1 MEGCDS
7 IKVEA
12 VNDSL
17 TNPLRDKFLQLK
29 YYSRTRV
36 GLEGVS
42 LNRHY
47 EYSSTDTSSIA
58 ITNYNFHPI
67 STLQSAIEDSTLPLP
82 PLTLKTQRY
91 LLVDS
96 LRFPF
101 QRLSVD
107 PSIFT
112 RGLQLPL
119 MNWGC
124 SYFEGFSQSTACNT
138 IRSGECSSTSLD
150 RLWYLYSYIYKPT
163 PTICYGIYIFLNSR
177 HTGPIRLLPSVK
189 HTTTPSA
196 SLPLFTTRSFTTSS
210 STTRSTLQL
219 SILLEST
226 SAPSL
231 SITLG
236 PFFVN
241 FITSITFQ
249 SLAAV
254 DN

>member
-1 MEGCDS
+1 MKGRDS
-7 IKVEA
+7 IKTV
-12 VNDSL
+12 VVGDSP
-17 TNPLRDKFLQLK
+17 TDPLRDEVSQLK
-29 YYSRTRV
+29 YYSRTRF
-36 GLEGVS
+36 LEEVL

-47 EYSSTDTSSIA
+47 EYSSTDISSIA
-58 ITNYNFHPI
+58 ITNCNLHPI
-67 STLQSAIEDSTLPLP
+67 SKLQSAIEDSTLPLP
-82 PLTLKTQRY
+82 TLTLKNQRS
-91 LLVDS
+91 LTDDS
-96 LRFPF
+96 LWFPF
-101 QRLSVD
+101 QRSSVD
-107 PSIFT
+107 PSLIN
-112 RGLQLPL
+112 RGLQLPS
-119 MNWGC
+119 MNWVC
-124 SYFEGFSQSTACNT
+124 SYFEGFSQSTTCNA
-138 IRSGECSSTSLD
+138 IRFGECSLTLLD
-150 RLWYLYSYIYKPT
+150 RLWYLYSYIYKPLT
-163 PTICYGIYIFLNSR
+163 TICYGIYIFLNSR

-189 HTTTPSA
+189 PTTTPSA